1 MRFKLNSRIDELAND
16 VMNYDSSRGLFSIE
30 LVNDEDNN
38 GDECE
43 YGDDEYE
50 DNDESEEE

>member
-16 VMNYDSSRGLFSIE
+16 VMNYDSSCGLFSIE
-30 LVNDEDNN
+30 LVNDEDNHE
-38 GDECE
+38 DKCK
-43 YGDDEYE
+43 YSDDEYE

>member
-30 LVNDEDNN
+30 LVNDEDNHE
-38 GDECE
+38 DECK

>member
-30 LVNDEDNN
+30 LVNDEDNHE
-38 GDECE
+38 DECE

-50 DNDESEEE
+50 DNDESEED